1 MTKQQ
6 EKHSVLGVHR
16 RILANKTISLFYI
29 AATSFT
35 GAALLS
41 ILVWG
46 DIDFLFMRLIILI
59 AALSIIIG
67 GFAFAITNMVSRFV
81 IVEDAVISIGV
92 FSKTILP
99 IRDIDCYEEEK
110 NKLTLHARRIS
121 KKVSITYNYNDFEA
135 IRDWAHMHFKDK
147 IILENIERRGEMLH
161 DPYYKMNQ
169 QDIQNESDKLSKIT
183 TPFTILATII
193 AIIGFVFS
201 TYSFILIVIIAS
213 ILPFISVVIYNR
225 SRGLARLY
233 TDRTNPNPTFAYT
246 ILLCINILFFAA
258 YQKNIISYSLRFW
271 LICLGMTAVLS
282 YFSTRHEH
290 QQSVENKRNLVFPIV
305 STIIGC
311 AIYSYTTLVLYNE
324 ILDFSEPTKY
334 ETTIIDKWVT
344 DGKGRQYKIILSP
357 WGDLTKDQETR
368 VSRKKY
374 NKLHIGEKKTVK
386 QNKGLFDITYYNLII
401 D

>member
-147 IILENIERRGEMLH
+147 IILENIERRGE
-161 DPYYKMNQ
+161 Y
-169 QDIQNESDKLSKIT
+169 
-183 TPFTILATII
+183 ILA
-193 AIIGFVFS
+193 
-201 TYSFILIVIIAS
+201 
-213 ILPFISVVIYNR
+213 
-225 SRGLARLY
+225 
-233 TDRTNPNPTFAYT
+233 
-246 ILLCINILFFAA
+246 
-258 YQKNIISYSLRFW
+258 Q
-271 LICLGMTAVLS
+271 
-282 YFSTRHEH
+282 
-290 QQSVENKRNLVFPIV
+290 IV
-305 STIIGC
+305 S
-311 AIYSYTTLVLYNE
+311 
-324 ILDFSEPTKY
+324 
-334 ETTIIDKWVT
+334 
-344 DGKGRQYKIILSP
+344 
-357 WGDLTKDQETR
+357 
-368 VSRKKY
+368 
-374 NKLHIGEKKTVK
+374 
-386 QNKGLFDITYYNLII
+386 
-401 D
+401 